1 MFSCNSFLPPP
12 VALLTCMRRQPFL
25 DADELGTKVKK
36 KEKMVKGN
44 IIMTLNRKL
53 IRWGRPVLVETKRPY
68 KKKSKLRD
76 FVWYSIKKLLF
87 LPREHVFITKK

>member
-25 DADELGTKVKK
+25 DTDELGTKVKK
-36 KEKMVKGN
+36 KEKMVKGH

-53 IRWGRPVLVETKRPY
+53 IRWGRPVLVETKGTY
-68 KKKSKLRD
+68 TLKKKNQGY
-76 FVWYSIKKLLF
+76 VILF
-87 LPREHVFITKK
+87 GIQ